1 MYTERQLNI
10 PIGHKSYQL
19 LSLQDT
25 PKITQ
30 IGIFD
35 LKINHL
41 ATLI

>member
-1 MYTERQLNI
+1 MAIKYTGQLNI
-10 PIGHKSYQL
+10 PNGYQL